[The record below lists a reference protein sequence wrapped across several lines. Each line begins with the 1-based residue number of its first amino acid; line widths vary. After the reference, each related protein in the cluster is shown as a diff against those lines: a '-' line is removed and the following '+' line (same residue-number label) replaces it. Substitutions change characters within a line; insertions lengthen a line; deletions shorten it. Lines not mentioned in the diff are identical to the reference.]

1 MNNIQSII
9 FGVILLVYAFITLKI
24 YSDHKIKKPY
34 TNVTRFLVRIGIF
47 GAMSA
52 ILYVVPFLKFS
63 LVIFPSFL
71 EIHFDEIPAF
81 IAGFA
86 YGPLSAIAVL
96 AIKTIIKL
104 PFTSTLTVGELSDF
118 IFSLAFILPATLIYK
133 KNRSFKNAL
142 LGLVVG
148 TFVQLAVSLLGNIY
162 LMIPFYMFMFN
173 MSREQIVSIARVAN
187 PLIKDAEWTY
197 GLYAVLPFNLL
208 KDAIICVIT
217 LLVYKSTH
225 KIIDRL
231 EQ

>member
-1 MNNIQSII
+1 MEKINSII
-9 FGVILLVYAFITLKI
+9 FGILLVLWAFVTLKI
-24 YSDHKIKKPY
+24 YTDHKRKIVY
-34 TNVTRFLVRIGIF
+34 TDVTRFLVRIGIF
-47 GAMSA
+47 GAIST
-52 ILYVVPFLKFS
+52 ILYVIPFLKFS

-96 AIKTIIKL
+96 VIKTIIKL
-104 PFTSTLTVGELSDF
+104 PFTSTLTVGEFSDLL
-118 IFSLAFILPATLIYK
+118 FSIAFILPATLIYK
-133 KNRSFKNAL
+133 KNRCFKNAII
-142 LGLVVG
+142 GLIIG
-148 TFVQLAVSLLGNIY
+148 TLCQLVVSLLGNIY

-173 MSREQIVSIARVAN
+173 FSKEQLVAIASIAN
-187 PLIKDAEWTY
+187 PMITDVEWTY
-197 GLYAVLPFNLL
+197 GLYAVLPFNLI

-225 KIIDRL
+225 RLIDRL